1 MESEMTDIFIL
12 SAARTPIGSFGGSLS
27 GFTPTQLGSFSARDA
42 IRRAGLTPEEIDNS
56 VFGTVIPTEAPDLFL
71 GRTVAKE
78 VGCPNEVLG
87 LTVNRLC
94 GSGAQAI
101 VTAASMIKNG
111 ESKISIA
118 GGAEAMS
125 RAPMA
130 VEGMRFGRKMGD
142 GHVYD
147 WLTNTLSDPFGHGHM
162 GCTAENVAEKY
173 QITRERQDQYALT
186 SQNKAAAAVSTGRF
200 NEQIVAVN
208 IKTRNGNVVFDQDEY
223 PKPDTSLKKLAE
235 LKPAFR
241 SDGTVTAGNASGIN
255 DGSACVVLTSG
266 QTVKERNLSPIGQV
280 LSWGLAGVPAEI
292 MGIGP
297 VKAVPVALKRA
308 GLELKDIDVIES
320 NEAFAAQAMAVA
332 DSLNFPEDK
341 VNPNGGAVALGHPL
355 GATGAI
361 LTTKALYELAR
372 IGGRYG
378 LVTMCIGG
386 GQGIALVIENL
397 MNVTE

>member
-1 MESEMTDIFIL
+1 MTDIFIL
-12 SAARTPIGSFGGSLS
+12 SAVRTPIGSFGGSLS

-42 IRRAGLTPEEIDNS
+42 IRRAGLTPKEIDNS

-147 WLTNTLSDPFGHGHM
+147 WLSNTLSDPFGHGHM

-186 SQNKAAAAVSTGRF
+186 SQNKAAAAVAAGRF

-208 IKTRNGNVVFDQDEY
+208 IKTRKGNVVFDQDEY

-255 DGSACVVLTSG
+255 DGSACVVLTSE
-266 QTVKERNLSPIGQV
+266 QIVKERNLSPIGQV

-308 GLELKDIDVIES
+308 GLELTDIDVIES

-372 IGGRYG
+372 VGGRYG

-397 MNVTE
+397 KNMTE

>member
-1 MESEMTDIFIL
+1 MTDIFIL
-12 SAARTPIGSFGGSLS
+12 SAVRTPIGSFGGSLS
-27 GFTPTQLGSFSARDA
+27 GFTPTQLGSFSAKEA
-42 IRRAGLTPEEIDNS
+42 IKRANLIPEDIDNS

-78 VGCPNEVLG
+78 AGCSNETLG

-101 VTAASMIKNG
+101 ATAATMIKNS
-111 ESKISIA
+111 ESDISIA

-125 RAPMA
+125 RAPLA
-130 VEGMRFGRKMGD
+130 IEGMRFGLKMGN

-173 QITRERQDQYALT
+173 QITRERQDEYALD
-186 SQNKAAAAVSTGRF
+186 SQKKACAAIKSGRF
-200 NEQIVAVN
+200 DDQTVSVE
-208 IKTRNGNVVFDQDEY
+208 IKTREGIVAFDKDEY
-223 PKPDTSLKKLAE
+223 PKPDTSLERLAN

-241 SDGTVTAGNASGIN
+241 KEGTVTAGNASGIN

-266 QTVKERNLSPIGQV
+266 QMVTERNLAPIGKL

-297 VKAVPVALKRA
+297 VKAVPVALERA
-308 GLELKDIDVIES
+308 GLHLDDIDVIES
-320 NEAFAAQAMAVA
+320 NEAFAAQAIAVA
-332 DSLNFPEDK
+332 DSLNFSSDK
-341 VNPNGGAVALGHPL
+341 LNPNGGAVALGHPL

-361 LTTKALYELAR
+361 LTTKVLYELKR
-372 IGGRYG
+372 TGGRYG

-386 GQGIALVIENL
+386 GQGIALIIENL
-397 MNVTE
+397 INVQGE